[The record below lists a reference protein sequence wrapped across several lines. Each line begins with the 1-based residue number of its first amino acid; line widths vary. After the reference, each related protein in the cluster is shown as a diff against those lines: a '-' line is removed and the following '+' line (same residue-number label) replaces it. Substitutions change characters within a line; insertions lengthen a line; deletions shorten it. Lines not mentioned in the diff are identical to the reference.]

1 MSDRPIK
8 LYLADIK
15 EAIRKIESYTKG
27 MTFDKFRNDI
37 KTIDAVTRN
46 IEIIGEA
53 AKNIPSE
60 IRLKHSDPRIF
71 WSR

>member
-1 MSDRPIK
+1 
-8 LYLADIK
+8 
-15 EAIRKIESYTKG
+15 
-27 MTFDKFRNDI
+27 MTFDKFKNDI

-60 IRLKHSDPRIF
+60 IRLKHFGVDESILWQTITVDLPKLKKQIKQIDI
-71 WSR
+71 